1 MWSAVRRT
9 LTIEWL
15 AFAVAL
21 TAGVTLTATALGS
34 PLLSLES
41 AAGLGV
47 AVGLAIYAALFS
59 SRYKR
64 L

>member
-1 MWSAVRRT
+1 MWSAVRRV
-9 LTIEWL
+9 LTIEWI
-15 AFAVAL
+15 AFLVAL
-21 TAGVTLTATALGS
+21 TAGITVVAVALGS
-34 PLLSLES
+34 PLLSVE
-41 AAGLGV
+41 AAAAFGI